1 MGINVLSDKKN
12 VTYVSWQAAGTGSS
26 SSIGIELTTKL
37 NDVLYLFLLNSVCNQ
52 VFTYFNTDSVIIKTN

>member
-12 VTYVSWQAAGTGSS
+12 VTYVSWQAAGTGS